1 MLFFNDTR
9 IERVNA
15 GGTDLQYVFQ
25 GDDDTTHEHL
35 QFCRIPDDYLT
46 RNLAL
51 AGGAVTLADISILT
65 VQSGGTRS
73 PADKIQNY
81 CYIDANDALMN
92 TPNGM
97 RNGKKYAFLIATS
110 GERRA
115 LRKLSD
121 GTVINSRGYNS
132 GFLSYIDRLTIDNI
146 GTGRFYANAQYN
158 FQGCFEYNPKT
169 IVAGNGSTAFGH
181 LLAKNTYNVSDAGK
195 GGIKAY
201 IYEYTALKSLFAYA
215 LARDPGNSN
224 FVFNETVYA
233 N

>member
-35 QFCRIPDDYLT
+35 QFCRIPTNYLT
-46 RNLAL
+46 KNLAL
-51 AGGAVTLADISILT
+51 AGASVTLADIAILT

-81 CYIDANDALMN
+81 CYIDASAAPDS
-92 TPNGM
+92 M
-97 RNGKKYAFLIATS
+97 RIGKKYAFLIATS
-110 GERRA
+110 GERAATRN
-115 LRKLSD
+115 LSD
-121 GTVINSRGYNS
+121 GTPFSCRGYNS
-132 GFLSYIDRLTIDNI
+132 GYLSYIDNLTINNI
-146 GTGRFYANAQYN
+146 GTGNYYVNANYN
-158 FQGCFEYNPKT
+158 IQGCFEYNPKT
-169 IVAGNGSTAFGH
+169 IVAGNGSSAFGH
-181 LLAKNTYNVSDAGK
+181 LLAKNTYNVSDPGK

-215 LARDPGNSN
+215 LARNPGNSK